1 MALIL
6 NVVWVVCGG
15 LVAALCW
22 LLAALLMAITLIGL
36 PWARAC
42 LTIAGYTLWP
52 FGREAIGRDVLTGRR
67 DVGTG
72 PLGLVGNVIWF
83 LLAGWILAIVHVTAA
98 VACALTII
106 GIPFAFAHLKLAGI
120 ALFPIGQ
127 TVVAKQVAEAARRRA
142 AMAEVDALRSR

>member
-6 NVVWVVCGG
+6 NVIWVLCGG
-15 LVAALCW
+15 LVAAICW
-22 LLAALLMAITLIGL
+22 LLAAVVMAITIIGL

-42 LTIAGYTLWP
+42 LSLASYSLWP

-67 DVGTG
+67 DIGTG
-72 PLGLVGNVIWF
+72 PLGLIGNVIWLV
-83 LLAGWILAIVHVTAA
+83 LLGWILALVHVTAA
-98 VACALTII
+98 IACALTII

-127 TVVAKQVAEAARRRA
+127 TVVAKEVAQEARRRD
-142 AMAEVDALRSR
+142 AMARVDRMR